1 MSSTYSSLKIE
12 LIGTGE
18 QNGAWGSTTNVNLG
32 TALEE
37 AIVGRA
43 TVNFA
48 TDANKTIVLTN
59 TNATQQAR
67 NFVLNLTSTGS
78 LTATRTLFVPAINKS
93 YLIENNT
100 SGGQSIFVANATGT
114 GVTVPNGRRAYVFN
128 NGTNV
133 LPANNVLYSP
143 LLTGQVVNNVTAV
156 AASDIDCSTATYFT
170 KTVAGNTTF
179 TFSNPPVATLGA
191 FGFTLLLTYTSGT
204 ITWPASVYWP
214 NNSAPSFTGGQKSLL
229 MFVTDDAGTSWHAAA
244 LTGYVG

>member
-18 QNGAWGSTTNVNLG
+18 QNGTWGATTDTNLG
-32 TALEE
+32 TAIEE

-48 TDANKTIVLTN
+48 TDADKTITLTN
-59 TNATQQAR
+59 TNATQAAR
-67 NFVLNLTSTGS
+67 NLALNVTSTGS
-78 LTATRTLFVPAINKS
+78 LTATRTLFVPAINKP

-100 SGGQSIFVANATGT
+100 TGGQAILVANATGS

-133 LPANNVLYSP
+133 LPAENVVYSP
-143 LLTGQVVNNVTAV
+143 LLTGQVVNNVAAV
-156 AASDIDCSTATYFT
+156 SAADIDCSTATYFT

-179 TFSNPPVATLGA
+179 TFSNPPASTVGA

-214 NNSAPSFTGGQKSLL
+214 NNSAPSFTGGQKALL
-229 MFVTDDAGTSWHAAA
+229 MFVTSDGGTSWHAAA
-244 LTGYVG
+244 LNGYVG